1 VTALDPLAGRSS
13 GYLDYLPAIF
23 AEDGDGDGPTFLA
36 RFLLGFERVLTGLG
50 DVDDP
55 GLEEKLEG
63 IQSELGR
70 PGLAGSERY
79 FEPGPGADV
88 EDGFRAPAE
97 FLDWLGTWVALAFRG
112 DLGDAKQRESLQ
124 RELIA
129 NAVWLYSLRGTKEGL
144 EQLLGIYTRMGVT
157 VEELE
162 ARWQLGAANSTLGVD
177 TYLDGGAP
185 HFFRVVVRF
194 PASDPRGRARL
205 TELAQAIV
213 DAEKPAHT
221 HYDLEILMN
230 TMLLGVIGRSTL
242 GVDTLLGATFSE
254 VQ

>member
-1 VTALDPLAGRSS
+1 MSAVDPLSGRSS
-13 GYLDYLPAIF
+13 GYLEYLPAIF
-23 AEDGDGDGPTFLA
+23 AEDGDGDGPGFLA
-36 RFLLGFERVLTGLG
+36 RYLLGFERVLTGLG

-63 IQSELGR
+63 IPSELGR

-79 FEPGPGADV
+79 FEPGPELD
-88 EDGFRAPAE
+88 DGLRAPAD

-112 DLGDAKQRESLQ
+112 DLGDAKQREGLQ

-129 NAVWLYSLRGTKEGL
+129 KAVWLYSLRGTKDGL
-144 EQLLGIYTRMGVT
+144 EQLLHIYTRMGVT
-157 VEELE
+157 VDELE
-162 ARWQLGAANSTLGVD
+162 ARWQLGATTSTLGID

-185 HFFRVVVRF
+185 HFFRVTVRF

-221 HYDLEILMN
+221 HYDLEIQMN
-230 TMLLGVIGRSTL
+230 TMLLGVEGRSTL